1 MRPFDS
7 FWYLGLHLIYMYIYI
22 YRFCDVKALGY
33 NPTSPLG
40 LGGLAWGVCF
50 QPLFFQPFWFQP
62 SGEGFTPPPTPAL
75 KTPPLPW
82 IRLRTKFIETL
93 IILL

>member
-1 MRPFDS
+1 MGP
-7 FWYLGLHLIYMYIYI
+7 
-22 YRFCDVKALGY
+22 VGY
-33 NPTSPLG
+33 WAPTVGKEGRGNVSLNPTSPLG

-82 IRLRTKFIETL
+82 IRLRTF
-93 IILL
+93 